1 MRSTNVNDAKN
12 ECSSDPTCHMFY
24 DRSTLNPDFGTQF
37 VMCTRHG
44 FGTNPNFATEIYH
57 GVGILYIKKDYGGN

>member
-24 DRSTLNPDFGTQF
+24 DRSTLHPDFGTQF
-37 VMCTRHG
+37 VMCHVWHG
-44 FGTNPNFATEIYH
+44 PGASNILH
-57 GVGILYIKKDYGGN
+57 GAGILYIKKITEVIE